1 MQEERF
7 NILLEQYVTDMMNKE
22 DRKEFLSL
30 LKNPH
35 YQSLLEKVMENEW
48 NHGEY
53 EEAQDHEIG
62 QLIEQNVMEEIRGAK
77 VVPIKQGSGTWLR
90 KMVAVAAVL
99 ILIAGAYYLIS
110 SNSLKKEGTIAS
122 VKKERTDDVKQAGN
136 NAVLTLG
143 DGQDVILD
151 KSTNGTIT
159 RQGGIRLD
167 KTRDGL
173 LSYVPESEAGE
184 VVFNIVST
192 PKGGE
197 YHLRLSDGTN
207 VWLNAV
213 SSLRFPAAFVGNER
227 VVQVTGEAYFEVA
240 HNAKKPFRVEVKG
253 MQVQVLGTHFNINSY
268 QDEGQ
273 SITTLVQGKIKITG
287 GKASAILLPGQ
298 QALLTAE
305 NALSVVKHADL
316 EEVLAWKNGYF
327 KFNETEI
334 EIAMKQIGRWY
345 NLEVV
350 YLGST
355 PNGHCTGKIG
365 RNLSLL
371 KLDSVLNGIGVHCK
385 MEGKKITITP

>member
-22 DRKEFLSL
+22 DRKEFFSL

-35 YQSLLEKVMENEW
+35 YQNRLEKVMEKEW

-62 QLIEQNVMEEIRGAK
+62 QLIEQNVMEEIRKAK
-77 VVPIKQGSGTWLR
+77 VVPMKQGSGTLMR

-110 SNSLKKEGTIAS
+110 GNSSKKDSTIAS
-122 VKKERTDDVKQAGN
+122 VKKERIDEKEAGN

-167 KTRDGL
+167 KTRDGI
-173 LSYVPESEAGE
+173 LSYVPEIEAGE
-184 VVFNIVST
+184 VVFNTVST

-197 YHLRLSDGTN
+197 YQVRLSDGTN

-213 SSLRFPAAFVGNER
+213 SSLRFPAAFAGNER
-227 VVQVTGEAYFEVA
+227 MVQVTGEAYFEVA

-253 MQVQVLGTHFNINSY
+253 MQVEVLGTHFNINSY

-273 SITTLVQGKIKITG
+273 SKTTLVQGKIKITG
-287 GKASAILLPGQ
+287 GNASAILLPGQ
-298 QALLTAE
+298 QALLTAA
-305 NALSVVKHADL
+305 NALSVVKHADV
-316 EEVLAWKNGYF
+316 EEALAWKNGYF
-327 KFNETEI
+327 RFNETAI
-334 EIAMKQIGRWY
+334 ETAMKQIGRWY

-350 YLGST
+350 YVGLT
-355 PNGHCTGKIG
+355 PGGHCTGKIG
-365 RNLSLL
+365 RNLTSSNLAR
-371 KLDSVLNGIGVHCK
+371 VLNGIGIHCK
-385 MEGKKITITP
+385 IEGKKITVTP

>member
-35 YQSLLEKVMENEW
+35 YQSRLEKVMEKEW

-53 EEAQDHEIG
+53 EEPQNEQIG
-62 QLIEQNVMEEIRGAK
+62 QLIEQNVMGEIRKAK
-77 VVPIKQGSGTWLR
+77 VVPIKQGSGTWMR

-110 SNSLKKEGTIAS
+110 GNSSKKDNTIAS
-122 VKKERTDDVKQAGN
+122 VKKAAIDVKQAGN

-167 KTRDGL
+167 KTRDGML
-173 LSYVPESEAGE
+173 WYVPEGEAGE
-184 VVFNIVST
+184 VVFNTVST
-192 PKGGE
+192 PNGGE
-197 YHLRLSDGTN
+197 YHVRLSDGTN

-213 SSLRFPAAFVGNER
+213 SSLRFPAAFAGNER
-227 VVQVTGEAYFEVA
+227 MVQVTGEAYFEVA

-268 QDEGQ
+268 HDEGL
-273 SITTLVQGKIKITG
+273 SKTTLVQGKIKITG
-287 GKASAILLPGQ
+287 GNASATLLPGQ
-298 QALLTAE
+298 QALLTAA
-305 NALSVVKHADL
+305 NALSVVKHADV
-316 EEVLAWKNGYF
+316 EEALAWKNGYF
-327 KFNETEI
+327 KFNETEV
-334 EIAMKQIGRWY
+334 ETAMKQIGRWY

-350 YLGST
+350 YVGST

-365 RNLSLL
+365 RNLSALNL
-371 KLDSVLNGIGVHCK
+371 AKVLNGIGIHCII
-385 MEGKKITITP
+385 EGKKITVTP

>member
-35 YQSLLEKVMENEW
+35 YQSRLEKVMEKEW

-53 EEAQDHEIG
+53 EEPQNEQIG
-62 QLIEQNVMEEIRGAK
+62 QLIEQNVMGEIRKAK
-77 VVPIKQGSGTWLR
+77 VVPIKQGSGTWMR

-110 SNSLKKEGTIAS
+110 GNSSKKDNTIAS
-122 VKKERTDDVKQAGN
+122 VKKAAIDVKQAGN

-167 KTRDGL
+167 KTRDGML
-173 LSYVPESEAGE
+173 WYVPEGEAGE
-184 VVFNIVST
+184 VVFNTVST
-192 PKGGE
+192 PNGGE
-197 YHLRLSDGTN
+197 YHVRLSDGTN

-213 SSLRFPAAFVGNER
+213 SSLRFPAAFAGNER
-227 VVQVTGEAYFEVA
+227 MVQVTGEAYFEVA

-253 MQVQVLGTHFNINSY
+253 MHVQVLGTHFNINSY
-268 QDEGQ
+268 HDEGL
-273 SITTLVQGKIKITG
+273 SKRLLYKGKSK
-287 GKASAILLPGQ
+287 
-298 QALLTAE
+298 
-305 NALSVVKHADL
+305 
-316 EEVLAWKNGYF
+316 
-327 KFNETEI
+327 
-334 EIAMKQIGRWY
+334 
-345 NLEVV
+345 
-350 YLGST
+350 
-355 PNGHCTGKIG
+355 
-365 RNLSLL
+365 
-371 KLDSVLNGIGVHCK
+371 
-385 MEGKKITITP
+385 